1 MDVHIGLHVNF
12 VGGKVQ
18 NKTVLKYMIFE
29 MYFPIV
35 SSIQL
40 E

>member
-29 MYFPIV
+29 M
-35 SSIQL
+35 
-40 E
+40 